1 MIRRIC
7 IVGSGTAGLYLA
19 YALKEDFDVTVIS
32 HRTAEQLRNGRVMS
46 TQVHFGEARE
56 REHRFSM
63 PKWDDQS
70 QIKSIHISI
79 GDQKLFAGMLEEP
92 ALSVDQR
99 WYFSHCMDNLEKLN
113 IPILTKKI
121 SEDNLEKLMSEFD
134 LVIDCTGKSGPLIPF
149 PIEKELSPFMTPQ
162 RKCIA
167 GYFHGIKPLSPQ
179 GINVVVLPEQ
189 GEMFEIPA
197 ITEFGPVTILFLMA
211 IPNKS
216 LDVFQGIKMPEEFTL
231 IMKNTVQTLFPEI
244 NSRIEDETFSLCDD
258 RGFLQ
263 TAITPAIR
271 KPYTLF
277 QNKLVVGCGD
287 SVFLNDPITGQ
298 GCNLSSYCAEKLY
311 EILMEYKDSAWDIQ
325 VGETYWSR
333 TKPYVK
339 KVTEW
344 TNTMTQ
350 PLPEHVIKQLLQGA
364 EDHTKANR
372 IAEWFADPTIAH
384 QDFFSAS
391 EI

>member
-1 MIRRIC
+1 MKRRIC
-7 IVGSGTAGLYLA
+7 IVGSGTAGLHLA

-32 HRTAEQLRNGRVMS
+32 HRTADQLRNGRVMS
-46 TQVHFGEARE
+46 TQVHFGDARD

-63 PKWDDQS
+63 PKWDEQS
-70 QIKSIHISI
+70 LIKSIHITI
-79 GDQKLFAGMLEEP
+79 GDQKLFAGMLKAP

-99 WYFSHCMDNLEKLN
+99 YYFSKCMDNLQEMN
-113 IPILTKKI
+113 IPFLTEKI
-121 SEDNLEKLMSEFD
+121 TEENFEEIISEFD
-134 LVIDCTGKSGPLIPF
+134 LMIDCTGKSGPIFPF
-149 PIEKELSPFMTPQ
+149 PFEKELSPFMSPQ
-162 RKCIA
+162 RKCIV

-197 ITEFGPVTILFLMA
+197 ITEFGPTTILFIMA
-211 IPNKS
+211 IPNKR
-216 LDVFQGIKMPEEFTL
+216 LDVFQGIKTPDEFTL
-231 IMKNTVQTLFPEI
+231 KMKHTVQSFFPEI
-244 NSRIEDETFSLCDD
+244 NSRIEDEVFSLSDE

-271 KPYTLF
+271 RPYSLF
-277 QNKLVVGCGD
+277 QNKLVLGCGD

-311 EILMEYKDSAWDIQ
+311 ETLIEYKDSLWDLQ
-325 VGETYWSR
+325 VGETYWNR

-350 PLPEHVIKQLLQGA
+350 PLPEHVITQLVQGVDDQA
-364 EDHTKANR
+364 KANR
-372 IAEWFADPTIAH
+372 IAEWFADPAIAH
-384 QDFFSAS
+384 QDFFSAAK
-391 EI
+391 I